1 MSFTSPLHDRRS
13 PLRSIASRLAGQRSA
28 KRDVFVDR
36 NTSPTDFVLRDYRYV
51 R

>member
-1 MSFTSPLHDRRS
+1 MSTSPTSHRS
-13 PLRSIASRLAGQRSA
+13 LRSMTSRFHGRS
-28 KRDVFVDR
+28 KRPERILVDR